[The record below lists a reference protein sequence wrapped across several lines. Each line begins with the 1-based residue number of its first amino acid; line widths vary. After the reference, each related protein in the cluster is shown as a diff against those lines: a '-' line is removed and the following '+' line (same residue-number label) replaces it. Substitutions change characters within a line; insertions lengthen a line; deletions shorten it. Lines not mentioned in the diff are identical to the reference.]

1 VGEWVSGWVSEWVSE
16 YTQAWW
22 CTIIP
27 ARRKGRQKDLEFKA
41 ILDYMNSYL
50 KKKNDGGLEK

>member
-1 VGEWVSGWVSEWVSE
+1 MVDGFLSEWVSE
-16 YTQAWW
+16 CTQAWW